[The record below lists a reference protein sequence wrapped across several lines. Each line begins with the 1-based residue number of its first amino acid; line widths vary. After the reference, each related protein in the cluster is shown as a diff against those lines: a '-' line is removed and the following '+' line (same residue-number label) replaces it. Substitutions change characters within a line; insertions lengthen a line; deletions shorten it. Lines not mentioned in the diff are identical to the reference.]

1 MERAV
6 AQTGYSRFPVSDP
19 TGDLVGYLHLKDVL
33 GARGDERNEPVSRR
47 RLRDLATV
55 GSRDD
60 AEDVVAVMQR
70 TGAHLA
76 RVVDHTLQVVGVV
89 FLEDMLEQLVGEVR
103 DASRRTP

>member
-1 MERAV
+1 M
-6 AQTGYSRFPVSDP
+6 AQTGYSRFPVSGPDGATWSATCTSRTSWAP
-19 TGDLVGYLHLKDVL
+19 GRRAERTG
-33 GARGDERNEPVSRR
+33 PRR

-60 AEDVVAVMQR
+60 VEDVVAVMQR

-76 RVVDHTLQVVGVV
+76 RVVEPHGQQVVGVV